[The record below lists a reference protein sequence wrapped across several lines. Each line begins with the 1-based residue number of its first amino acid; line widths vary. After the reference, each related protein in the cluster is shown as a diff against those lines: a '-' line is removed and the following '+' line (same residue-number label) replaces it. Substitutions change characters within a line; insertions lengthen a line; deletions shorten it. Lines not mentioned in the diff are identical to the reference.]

1 MARVEVHKEVPK
13 KLNEGVWNLCFQK
26 VTYYYNNGDKQDGY
40 RFIWRRPDGKLQA
53 ARGQAR
59 IESYEQMHEL
69 IDLAKKEGFFE
80 EKPRVI
86 IDNELLDNLT
96 AQAKENPRLRQAYDL
111 RTSPEDSSQRLLNAC
126 EPGTVLPIHRH
137 RNTTETITCLRGKCV
152 QYLYDSEG
160 NQTNA
165 IYMAPCSDVMG
176 MSVEAGQWHR
186 LESLESGTVILE
198 CKDGAYEALSEEDI
212 MSK

>member
-13 KLNEGVWNLCFQK
+13 ELNERKWNLCFQK
-26 VTYYYNNGDKQDGY
+26 VTYYYDNGDKQDGY

-111 RTSPEDSSQRLLNAC
+111 RTSPEDNSQRLLNAC

-152 QYLYDSEG
+152 QYLYDSDG

-198 CKDGAYEALSEEDI
+198 CKDGAYEPLTDEDI
-212 MSK
+212 A

>member
-13 KLNEGVWNLCFQK
+13 ELNEGKWNLCFQK
-26 VTYYYNNGDKQDGY
+26 VTYYYDNGDKQDGY

-80 EKPRVI
+80 EKPRII
-86 IDNELLDNLT
+86 IDNDLLDRLT

-111 RTSPEDSSQRLLNAC
+111 RTSPEDNSQRLLNAC

-152 QYLYDSEG
+152 QYLYDSDG

-198 CKDGAYEALSEEDI
+198 CKDGAYEPLTS
-212 MSK
+212 SK

>member
-13 KLNEGVWNLCFQK
+13 QLNEGVWNLCFQK

-198 CKDGAYEALSEEDI
+198 CKDGAYEPLSEEDI

>member
-1 MARVEVHKEVPK
+1 
-13 KLNEGVWNLCFQK
+13 
-26 VTYYYNNGDKQDGY
+26 
-40 RFIWRRPDGKLQA
+40 
-53 ARGQAR
+53 
-59 IESYEQMHEL
+59 MHEL

-86 IDNELLDNLT
+86 IDNELLDRLT

-111 RTSPEDSSQRLLNAC
+111 RTSPEDNSQRLLNAC

-137 RNTTETITCLRGKCV
+137 RNTTETITCLRGKCF

-165 IYMAPCSDVMG
+165 IYMAPCSDVVG

-186 LESLESGTVILE
+186 LESLESGTIILE
-198 CKDGAYEALSEEDI
+198 CKDGAYEPLTS
-212 MSK
+212 SK

>member
-13 KLNEGVWNLCFQK
+13 QLNEGVWNLCFQK

-40 RFIWRRPDGKLQA
+40 RFIWRRPDGSLQA

-86 IDNELLDNLT
+86 IDNDVN
-96 AQAKENPRLRQAYDL
+96 
-111 RTSPEDSSQRLLNAC
+111 
-126 EPGTVLPIHRH
+126 
-137 RNTTETITCLRGKCV
+137 
-152 QYLYDSEG
+152 G
-160 NQTNA
+160 NKK
-165 IYMAPCSDVMG
+165 CSDFGNSECSSFGIKTTVFLA
-176 MSVEAGQWHR
+176 SVVQ
-186 LESLESGTVILE
+186 
-198 CKDGAYEALSEEDI
+198 
-212 MSK
+212 

>member
-13 KLNEGVWNLCFQK
+13 QLNAGVWNLCFQK

-198 CKDGAYEALSEEDI
+198 CKDGTYEPLSEEDI